1 MKKMNV
7 LFVCLLMSASA
18 HSIEFEK
25 MTIDGYDK
33 KIISEKQIRF
43 VKKDNPKKA
52 IHLQVNSFDPKNAW
66 KEETLKKDMEGMF
79 ETRKDMY
86 KVFGFT
92 DVTFYDYKLKKFQN
106 LPQLNIFGSYKKI
119 DHKKVYFSES
129 NIYYAQNFLQV
140 KVINESPSDAGKIT
154 DKEMESILNQIK
166 AQELEMHE

>member
-1 MKKMNV
+1 MKKMNG
-7 LFVCLLMSASA
+7 LFLGLLITTNAY
-18 HSIEFEK
+18 SIEFEK

-52 IHLQVNSFDPKNAW
+52 IHLQVNSFEPKNLW
-66 KEETLKKDMEGMF
+66 KPETLKKDIESMF

-92 DVTFYDYKLKKFQN
+92 DINFYDYKLKKYQN
-106 LPQLNIFGSYKKI
+106 LPLLNIFGSYKKI

-129 NIYYAQNFLQV
+129 NVYYAQNFLQV
-140 KVINESPSDAGKIT
+140 KVINEATSDSGKISEQ
-154 DKEMESILNQIK
+154 EMDSILSQIK
-166 AQELEMHE
+166 AQELEINE